1 MKSATKTGAR
11 AWLARAGIVATA
23 ALVGLGLLSGAVN
36 RSPAEASTWQIG
48 DVFAGVS
55 DGDYQVYDN
64 LGTFKETIS
73 HPTLNGFTTGCAFND
88 VAFGGPDLY
97 TTYFSADMV
106 VRYANAHPHG
116 VVQTIDVAANGGS
129 APESIVFAANGDF
142 YVGHAQGDR
151 DIQKYNAAGT
161 FLGKFNVATENVGS
175 DWIELSKD
183 QMTMFYTSEG
193 RRIFRYNVATSTQLT
208 DFAALPPGTD
218 KAFALRLLPPGDGS
232 GGLLVADL
240 SNVKRLN
247 ALGMV
252 VQTYDVVGEDSW
264 FSLNLDPDGMSFWA
278 GNFNTG
284 KFYRFNIL
292 TGLLLDTVDTGTG
305 SNSLFGLCLLG
316 EPTAAV
322 TKKTLTLTP
331 KTAVNPVDSKHTV
344 TAEVKEDSTPL
355 VGVIVQFRVSGS
367 VNTTG
372 SCKTD
377 ATGKCS
383 FTYTGPAFPGADA
396 IHAYADLNNNGV
408 QDADEPFDDATKE
421 WVLPPSTAF
430 CEVDVTYGGWIHA
443 DNKDRANFGGN
454 AKVNGQD
461 EAQGQEE
468 YQDQGPV
475 DPMNVHSINVLAVT
489 CTTEPPPKTATIF
502 GEATIDGSGSFLYR
516 IDLKDVNEPGKG
528 FDTYR
533 IRIPSKPY
541 DSGEH
546 VLEGG
551 NIQIHK

>member
-11 AWLARAGIVATA
+11 TWLARAGIVATA

-64 LGTFKETIS
+64 LGTFKELIS
-73 HPTLNGFTTGCAFND
+73 HPTLSGFTTGCAFND
-88 VAFGGPDLY
+88 IAFSGPDLY
-97 TTYFSADMV
+97 GTYFSANRV
-106 VRYANAHPHG
+106 IRYANAHPHG
-116 VVQTIDVAANGGS
+116 VAQTIDVTLNGGA

-142 YVGHAQGDR
+142 YVGHASGDR

-175 DWIELSKD
+175 DWIELSVD

-193 RRIFRYNVATSTQLT
+193 RRIFRYNVATSTQLL
-208 DFAALPPGTD
+208 DFATLPGSD
-218 KAFALRLLPPGDGS
+218 RAFALRLLPPGDGS
-232 GGLLVADL
+232 GGLLVAD
-240 SNVKRLN
+240 SVNVKRLN
-247 ALGMV
+247 AAGVV
-252 VQTYDVVGEDSW
+252 VQTYDVTGEDSW
-264 FSLNLDPDGMSFWA
+264 FSLNLDPDGLSFWA
-278 GNFNTG
+278 GNISSG

-292 TGLLLDTVDTGTG
+292 SGLLLDTVDTGRPG
-305 SNSLFGLCLLG
+305 NLFGLCLLG

-322 TKKTLTLTP
+322 KKKTLTLTP

-344 TAEVKEDSTPL
+344 TAELREDGTL
-355 VGVIVQFRVSGS
+355 LNGFIVRFQVTGS
-367 VNTTG
+367 VNATG
-372 SCKTD
+372 SCKTGT
-377 ATGKCS
+377 TGPGQCT
-383 FTYTGPAFPGADA
+383 FTYTGPAFPGADL
-396 IHAYADLNNNGV
+396 IHAYADLNNNNV

-421 WVLPPSTAF
+421 WILPKSDAF
-430 CEVDVTYGGWIHA
+430 CEVKITYGGRITA
-443 DNKDRANFGGN
+443 DNGDKASFGGN
-454 AKVNGQD
+454 AKVNGQGD
-461 EAQGQEE
+461 PQGQEE
-468 YQDQGPV
+468 YQDHGPA
-475 DPMNVHSINVLAVT
+475 DPMNVHSIDVVAVT
-489 CTTEPPPKTATIF
+489 CTTEPPPKQASIF
-502 GEATIDGSGSFLYR
+502 GNATIDGSGSFFYR
-516 IDLKDVNEPGKG
+516 IDVKDVNEPGKG

-546 VLEGG
+546 VLDGG